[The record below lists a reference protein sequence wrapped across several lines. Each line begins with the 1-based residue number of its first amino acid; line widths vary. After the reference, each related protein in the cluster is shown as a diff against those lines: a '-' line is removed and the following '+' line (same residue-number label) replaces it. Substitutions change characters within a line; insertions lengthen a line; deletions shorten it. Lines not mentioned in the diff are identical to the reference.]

1 MTRRRGT
8 AGQFLGAAL
17 GLGTLVLAACA
28 SSQDVDC
35 AGPGVYQRGKEG
47 GASCCANLN
56 EYYRLAASG
65 STNELTCQQPVG
77 HAEFG
82 CIEGRCGDGRCEL
95 GERGACGC
103 TLDCSPE

>member
-1 MTRRRGT
+1 MTRSRRT
-8 AGQFLGAAL
+8 RGQFLGALGLVTVAL
-17 GLGTLVLAACA
+17 GACA

-47 GASCCANLN
+47 GTRCCADLN

-65 STNELTCQQPVG
+65 SGTAELTCHEPVG